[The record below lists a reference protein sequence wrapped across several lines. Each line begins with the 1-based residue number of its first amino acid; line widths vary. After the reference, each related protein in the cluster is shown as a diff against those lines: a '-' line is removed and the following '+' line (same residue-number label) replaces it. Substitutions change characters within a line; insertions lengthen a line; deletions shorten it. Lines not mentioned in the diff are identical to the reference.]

1 MLSIDPLLDR
11 VSTREY
17 NCWDFVVEAWLH
29 ITGDD
34 LSPRMP
40 ELHGTFDRRKIS
52 VQGARQFKRLAAPES
67 PCLAFMER
75 PRDEPHIGVYYLG
88 RILHL
93 PSNSMPEYQTLRV
106 AMRAFKTVR
115 WYK

>member
-1 MLSIDPLLDR
+1 MLSIDQLLDR
-11 VSTREY
+11 VSTRDY
-17 NCWDFVVEAWLH
+17 NCWDFTVEAWQYL
-29 ITGDD
+29 TGDD
-34 LSPRMP
+34 LRPRMP
-40 ELHGTFDRRKIS
+40 GLRGTFDHRKIS
-52 VQGARQFKRLAAPES
+52 FQGARRFARLDEPAS

-75 PRDEPHIGVYYLG
+75 PKDEPHIGVYYLG

-93 PSNSMPEYQTLRV
+93 PSNSMAEYQTLRV